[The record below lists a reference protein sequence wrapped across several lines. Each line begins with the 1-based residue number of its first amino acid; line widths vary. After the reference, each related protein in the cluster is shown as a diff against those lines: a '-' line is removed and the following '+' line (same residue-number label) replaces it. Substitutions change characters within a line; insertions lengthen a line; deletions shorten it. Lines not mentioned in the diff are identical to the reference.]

1 VRLVVA
7 VLVVVLGLS
16 LMGWALFLAMGYPGL
31 TLLGGG
37 LLTAV
42 GLLVIQVDGSDR

>member
-7 VLVVVLGLS
+7 VLLVVLGLS

-31 TLLGGG
+31 VLLGGG
-37 LLTAV
+37 LLAAV

>member
-1 VRLVVA
+1 MRLVLA
-7 VLVVVLGLS
+7 VLLVVLGLS
-16 LMGWALFLAMGYPGL
+16 LMGWALFLAMGYPGFV
-31 TLLGGG
+31 LLGGG